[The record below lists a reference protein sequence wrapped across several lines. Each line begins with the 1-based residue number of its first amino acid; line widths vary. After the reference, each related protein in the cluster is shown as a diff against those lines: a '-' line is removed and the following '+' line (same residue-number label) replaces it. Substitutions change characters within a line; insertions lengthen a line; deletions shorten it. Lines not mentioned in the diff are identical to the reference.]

1 VEHESI
7 EDSPPRRSRVQL
19 QEWVQEFVDLGHPI
33 ASRIRVVE
41 QEDADGR
48 DTGLV
53 VVELPHG
60 GGSVS
65 LEPRG
70 YDDPLWQADLTGG
83 DDDVML
89 SPYALAGLAAELV
102 VAGNLCAF
110 LQWKSLEW
118 DRASGRHTAGG
129 ATDASG

>member
-1 VEHESI
+1 M
-7 EDSPPRRSRVQL
+7 QL
-19 QEWVQEFVDLGHPI
+19 QEWVQEFVDLEHPS
-33 ASRIRVVE
+33 ASRIRVAE

-48 DTGLV
+48 DTGLG
-53 VVELPHG
+53 VVELVHG
-60 GGSVS
+60 GVSVS

-70 YDDPLWQADLTGG
+70 YDDPVWQADLTGG

-89 SPYALAGLAAELV
+89 SPYALAGLAAELA

-110 LQWKSLEW
+110 LRGKSLEW

-129 ATDASG
+129 AKDASE

>member
-1 VEHESI
+1 MEHESI

-19 QEWVQEFVDLGHPI
+19 REWVQEFVDLGHPI
-33 ASRIRVVE
+33 ASRIRVAE

-53 VVELPHG
+53 VVELIHG
-60 GGSVS
+60 GGWVS

-70 YDDPLWQADLTGG
+70 YDDPVWQAALTGG

-89 SPYALAGLAAELV
+89 SPYALAGLAADLV
-102 VAGNLCAF
+102 VAGNLCAY

-118 DRASGRHTAGG
+118 DRASGRHMAGG
-129 ATDASG
+129 AKDASG

>member
-33 ASRIRVVE
+33 GSRIRVAE

-70 YDDPLWQADLTGG
+70 YDDPLWQADLTGE
-83 DDDVML
+83 DDDLML

-118 DRASGRHTAGG
+118 DRASGRHPAGG